1 MQPTHE
7 QIVEQ
12 LDRIEQLI
20 HDHMHDSAVWRVKT
34 EAELHRNTEA
44 TQAIKRDTEDAVQA
58 TAAVMSLRKLVIW
71 LGSLAAGAVGLWQ
84 LWQIMSPGIGP
95 TP

>member
-7 QIVEQ
+7 QLAEQ
-12 LDRIEQLI
+12 LDRIETLIRDHI
-20 HDHMHDSAVWRVKT
+20 HDSMVWRTRTDAKI
-34 EAELHRNTEA
+34 AENTEI
-44 TQAIKRDTEDAVQA
+44 TEHVQAIA
-58 TAAVMSLRKLVIW
+58 TTGKTLRSALIWIGGLAGGLVGI
-71 LGSLAAGAVGLWQ
+71 WQ